1 MPITLTI
8 DRERRVVYSAL
19 HGVIREAEFLQHV
32 FNIKSHS
39 QFDPSFNHIF
49 DVRGVTDVQVSLEV
63 LKEIATR
70 PSIFN
75 RASKH
80 VVIVTALKG
89 PMHRWAQQ
97 VKELATETRPNM
109 LIVTSPKAAFDALK

>member
-8 DRERRVVYSAL
+8 DREKRVVYSAL
-19 HGVIREAEFLQHV
+19 HGIIRETEFLQHV
-32 FNIKSHS
+32 SNIKSHS
-39 QFDPSFNHIF
+39 QFDPSFHHIF
-49 DVRGVTDVQVSLEV
+49 DVRGVTDVQVSLDV

-70 PSIFN
+70 PSIFS

-97 VKELATETRPNM
+97 VKELAAETRPNM
-109 LIVTSPKAAFDALK
+109 LIVTSPKAAFDTLK